1 MLVNCGKLPG
11 GIPGVPDLGNCPD
24 TGSLDAIAKA
34 DWSAALKVDP
44 KVGLQI
50 KGALQAALNLK
61 DMAAD
66 IDAQLKVACSNLAKD
81 LGKPGDFKDGTEACK
96 AAIAVMGDVK
106 ASMGAS
112 AQISIAIVP
121 PKCSASMGLTAECSG
136 KCDAS
141 ASGPKAEVKCEGG
154 EISGE
159 CGAKCEGSCDVSAG
173 AACGG
178 DCSGSCDATFSGTCG
193 GKCDGKCDGKALP
206 ASANGKCAGKCEG
219 KCDAQAK
226 GSCGGKC
233 TGSCQLKAGA
243 ECKGT
248 CTGKCSVE
256 MKAPKCSGTVTGPKV
271 SAECKAS
278 CDAQVSGKLE
288 CTPAS
293 VKLDIKGAANADAQ
307 AKFTTA
313 VQANLPAVLKIAI
326 GMKDRLEGVA
336 ASGEAVIKGVQAA
349 AQAGAKGGAMGA
361 AKITACIGAPFKGA
375 FDAVAS
381 VKANVNVSV
390 DVKASASA
398 SGSAGGKAGG

>member
-34 DWSAALKVDP
+34 DWSAALKVDA
-44 KVGLQI
+44 KVGAQI
-50 KGALQAALNLK
+50 KGGLQAALNLK
-61 DMAAD
+61 DLAAD
-66 IDAQLKVACSNLAKD
+66 IDGQMKVACSNLAKD
-81 LGKPGDFKDGTEACK
+81 LGKPGDFKDGPEACK
-96 AAIAVMGDVK
+96 AAIAVMGEVK
-106 ASMGAS
+106 GSFGAN
-112 AQISIAIVP
+112 AKISIDITE

-173 AACGG
+173 AKCEGECG
-178 DCSGSCDATFSGTCG
+178 GSCDAEMSGTCE
-193 GKCDGKCDGKALP
+193 GKCDGKCDGKATP
-206 ASANGKCAGKCEG
+206 KGGGAECKG
-219 KCDAQAK
+219 KCD
-226 GSCGGKC
+226 GKC
-233 TGSCQLKAGA
+233 DGKVKGECKGTCKGGCQLKAGGS
-243 ECKGT
+243 CKGT
-248 CTGKCSVE
+248 CSGKCSVE

-288 CTPAS
+288 CTPAG
-293 VKLDIKGAANADAQ
+293 VKLKVEGSANADAS

-326 GMKDRLEGVA
+326 GMKDRLNGVA
-336 ASGEAVIKGVQAA
+336 TSGEAVIKGVQAA

-361 AKITACIGAPFKGA
+361 AKITACVGAPFKGA